1 MRIRP
6 TNDNIVLKLPEIKKE
21 EITKG
26 GIIVPTSGTQQSL
39 RKDIAE
45 VIAVGEGRRLN
56 NGTLLP
62 LSVKAGDTIMFNK
75 FAGTEVE
82 TQEGK
87 FLIIKDSDILAVI
100 E

>member
-1 MRIRP
+1 MIIRP

-56 NGTLLP
+56 DGTLLP

-75 FAGTEVE
+75 FAGTEVQ